1 MSRRLF
7 ALLCF
12 LMLIFDVVGGLTTVW
27 KNEISRVYT
36 ARLRI
41 GVLVVALLAAAFVE
55 FHGLGFRWVDHVE
68 PKIVRGVFW
77 VLMPVAG
84 TLLALLTFGGFVAAI
99 AVTSACGLSLQLH
112 TALRKHLMLCPT
124 LSSHATQGSLHE
136 WTPPHN
142 HEWIFA
148 VESGCLLLVMCM
160 LWCACGCTCVL
171 RPQFRPSTSMDAS
184 STSENEMP
192 RRAECGIR

>member
-1 MSRRLF
+1 MFAQKAAIIPYFRRMVWISVRTVWLDRMTRSVVLSRRLF

-112 TALRKHLMLCPT
+112 TALRNTSC
-124 LSSHATQGSLHE
+124 
-136 WTPPHN
+136 
-142 HEWIFA
+142 
-148 VESGCLLLVMCM
+148 
-160 LWCACGCTCVL
+160 CA
-171 RPQFRPSTSMDAS
+171 RPCRPI
-184 STSENEMP
+184 P
-192 RRAECGIR
+192 RRVHCTNGHRRTTTNGFSPSSPAVSCW